1 MEGGRDMLKSNAK
14 EIKKRGRN
22 YGKRAFG
29 LNENDFISLEWIERA
44 YLAGYKRAMEEV
56 LKQKQENIRDNGIKV
71 FKTIFD

>member
-1 MEGGRDMLKSNAK
+1 MPKSNAK

-44 YLAGYKRAMEEV
+44 YLAGYKHAMEEV
-56 LKQKQENIRDNGIKV
+56 LKQKQKNIRDNGIKV